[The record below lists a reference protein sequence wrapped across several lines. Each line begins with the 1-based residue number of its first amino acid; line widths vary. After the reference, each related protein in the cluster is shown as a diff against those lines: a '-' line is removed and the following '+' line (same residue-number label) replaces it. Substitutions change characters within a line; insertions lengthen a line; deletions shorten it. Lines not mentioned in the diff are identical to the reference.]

1 MTTTEQKPPPASSPP
16 SEPAMDTRSDIP
28 SRSMEKRRKFWF
40 FVFLMFTGF
49 LLLFAGFPW
58 LFENVINP
66 MFDISI
72 STGAQHIGLKIW
84 TKTVFATIPF
94 DKPNVCSNGV
104 TPRDSTTI
112 INGFVETYAN
122 KEIPLQDMLR
132 ISAALGGGSV
142 PYIPSNDI
150 IYNQKEKI
158 SLQDMLR
165 IVEAFSGGQV
175 SSVRPLS
182 SNENIWVF
190 LANGYDA
197 VSSNTVVAATRNVDL
212 SAVCPSDADDMRIRV
227 FPKPDKLRVLRH
239 YATLL
244 LKDGTVVLCLLARNK
259 EDVDGYN
266 ATATKVKPY
275 WIQDNGSREPEHP
288 TYLYP

>member
-1 MTTTEQKPPPASSPP
+1 MIVK
-16 SEPAMDTRSDIP
+16 
-28 SRSMEKRRKFWF
+28 KRRKFWF

-49 LLLFAGFPW
+49 LLLFAGYPW

-66 MFDISI
+66 MFDITI
-72 STGAQHIGLKIW
+72 SGEHIRLIIW

-94 DKPNVCSNGV
+94 DKPYLCSNGV

-112 INGFVETYAN
+112 INGFVETYAD
-122 KEIPLQDMLR
+122 KEISLQDMLR

-142 PYIPSNDI
+142 PYIPYNDI

-182 SNENIWVF
+182 SKENIWIF
-190 LANGYDA
+190 LANEHEA

-212 SAVCPSDADDMRIRV
+212 SAICPSDASDMRIRV

-239 YATLL
+239 FAALL
-244 LKDGTVVLCLLARNK
+244 LKDGTVVICYPSQRNH

-266 ATATKVKPY
+266 AIATKVKPY